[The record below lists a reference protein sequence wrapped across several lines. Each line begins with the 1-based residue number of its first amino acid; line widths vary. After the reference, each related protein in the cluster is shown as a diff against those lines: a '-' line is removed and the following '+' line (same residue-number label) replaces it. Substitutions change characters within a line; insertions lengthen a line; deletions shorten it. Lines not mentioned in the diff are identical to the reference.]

1 MPKRDFQIAGRTIGP
16 EQPPYIV
23 AELSANHGGSLAHAI
38 GLLEAAKSAGADAV
52 KLQTYTADT
61 ITIDHDGPEF
71 RIKSGLWAGRTL
83 YQLYQEAYTPWE
95 WHDALFARGREL
107 GLTVFSSPFDE
118 SAVALLEGLDAPAY
132 KIASFELVDLP
143 LIRRVAATGKPA
155 ILSTG
160 MASMEEI
167 REALQAF
174 RDAGGIDVL
183 LLHCISGYP
192 TPPEQSNLRRIQ
204 RLAAELGCPVGLS
217 DHTLGTEV
225 AVAAVALGACLIEK
239 HFTLRRSDGGPDAG
253 FSLEPD
259 EMAALARGAR
269 IAYLALGT
277 GAHVAAITHG
287 RQLVLGADWRHQL
300 QSLRPQRH
308 SGTRA
313 LGHRGQ
319 PVGFVD
325 SAAKPA
331 SPDWARHPRHEGVP
345 GPVGWPGRVAQ

>member
-16 EQPPYIV
+16 AQPPYIV
-23 AELSANHGGSLAHAI
+23 AELSANHGGSLAHA
-38 GLLEAAKSAGADAV
+38 LAVLEAAKSAGADAV

-71 RIKSGLWAGRTL
+71 RIASGLWAGRTL
-83 YQLYQEAYTPWE
+83 YELYQEAYTPWE
-95 WHDALFARGREL
+95 WHDALFTRGREL

-118 SAVALLEGLDAPAY
+118 SAVELLEGLDAPAY

-143 LIRRVAATGKPA
+143 LIRRVAATAKPA
-155 ILSTG
+155 IMSTG

-204 RLAAELGCPVGLS
+204 RLADELGCPVGLS

-253 FSLEPD
+253 FSLEPE

-269 IAYLALGT
+269 IAYSALGT
-277 GAHVAAITHG
+277 GAEERSASETTNILFRRSIYAVRNIAAGELLTRDNVRIIRPGHG
-287 RQLVLGADWRHQL
+287 LAPKFLPDVLGKRARRDIAR
-300 QSLRPQRH
+300 
-308 SGTRA
+308 GTG
-313 LGHRGQ
+313 LS
-319 PVGFVD
+319 FELI
-325 SAAKPA
+325 
-331 SPDWARHPRHEGVP
+331 SP
-345 GPVGWPGRVAQ
+345 

>member
-155 ILSTG
+155 IMSTG

-174 RDAGGIDVL
+174 RDAGGIDVV

-277 GAHVAAITHG
+277 GAEERSASETANILFRRSIYAVRDIAAGELLTRDNVRIIRPGHG
-287 RQLVLGADWRHQL
+287 LAPKFLPDVLGKRA
-300 QSLRPQRH
+300 QRDIAR
-308 SGTRA
+308 GTG
-313 LGHRGQ
+313 LSFELISQ
-319 PVGFVD
+319 
-325 SAAKPA
+325 
-331 SPDWARHPRHEGVP
+331 
-345 GPVGWPGRVAQ
+345 